1 MNRLMGIVPLGLFAA
16 YAAVAV
22 ERGRPAEALWM
33 CHIANL
39 LMAIGVFARSPRLIG
54 IAFLWIALGIPL
66 WAMNAWQSGGTT
78 WVSVASH
85 LGGLAF
91 GIYAVSRQRLSS
103 NPWFAALVA
112 FIVLQQACRWWTPEA
127 LNVNLAH
134 AEYRTWEGAFGG
146 YWAYWLATT
155 LAAAACLWTI
165 GRLSTRGRKP

>member
-39 LMAIGVFARSPRLIG
+39 LMAIGVFARSPRR
-54 IAFLWIALGIPL
+54 
-66 WAMNAWQSGGTT
+66 GGTT

-165 GRLSTRGRKP
+165 GRLSTRGRKA